1 MKKIVCCTDFSE
13 NAEAAFVTALDMAK
27 KYGAKLIVIHV
38 LPAVANPVLAEAE
51 WVFPVESKKSMI
63 AELED
68 RMEEEYGSRIG
79 DSIDS
84 ELVVLDGHVS
94 SQVIKYLEENGVDLV
109 VTGSY
114 GLSGVGLVVFGSV
127 AKRLAHRAPC
137 SALIVRLQKDSQE
150 HS

>member
-63 AELED
+63 
-68 RMEEEYGSRIG
+68 S
-79 DSIDS
+79 
-84 ELVVLDGHVS
+84 
-94 SQVIKYLEENGVDLV
+94 
-109 VTGSY
+109 
-114 GLSGVGLVVFGSV
+114 LSFNS
-127 AKRLAHRAPC
+127 
-137 SALIVRLQKDSQE
+137 
-150 HS
+150 